1 MEKYIQLEARHKS
14 LIKFVNKT
22 LKLFQSY
29 IEYNQQMSWEFQQ
42 LQQFSK
48 SFEFDL
54 ETSLSSELDNDF
66 AANPDLNYVDVKD
79 EFTEPN
85 IEDNPAEFTE
95 ENFEALIDNESLN
108 NYESFDYDLS
118 SPQPASSSTQQNR
131 NKKKSKHV
139 KISNIWMKTIVG

>member
-48 SFEFDL
+48 SFEFEL

-66 AANPDLNYVDVKD
+66 SVHLEPNYADVKD
-79 EFTEPN
+79 EFIEPN
-85 IEDNPAEFTE
+85 IEDNPAELTE
-95 ENFEALIDNESLN
+95 ENFDALIDNDSIN
-108 NYESFDYDLS
+108 NYESFEYDVS
-118 SPQPASSSTQQNR
+118 SPKPASSTSQQNKI
-131 NKKKSKHV
+131 KKKPKLHV
-139 KISNIWMKTIVG
+139 NIFRFWSI